1 MANFIPPVNGASLG
15 SYFYVEILNSALN
28 TIQIWVG
35 QTTAQG
41 QKNACQGFF
50 MCPPNFLYG
59 GSFFQTTLRNLQ
71 NLILKNKTIGT
82 GIELD
87 MHEAIILF
95 ISMFKLQLDLWFC
108 FLRSNFAR

>member
-41 QKNACQGFF
+41 QKNAGWKNTGLANIFKGVCGFF
-50 MCPPNFLYG
+50 LSVKFATSLLTSLTG
-59 GSFFQTTLRNLQ
+59 G
-71 NLILKNKTIGT
+71 
-82 GIELD
+82 
-87 MHEAIILF
+87 
-95 ISMFKLQLDLWFC
+95 
-108 FLRSNFAR
+108 